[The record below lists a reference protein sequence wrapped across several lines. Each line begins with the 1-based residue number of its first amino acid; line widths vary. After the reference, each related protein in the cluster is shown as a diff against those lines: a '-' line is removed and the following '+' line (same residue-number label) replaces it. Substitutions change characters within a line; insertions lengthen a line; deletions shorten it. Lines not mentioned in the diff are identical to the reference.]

1 MFMSMECDYV
11 PELQTPTGIL
21 FDLQVIYEYVQPRWN
36 DTDRV
41 KPKNSERNLSQKYFA
56 HHTSRMK

>member
-21 FDLQVIYEYVQPRWN
+21 FDLQVIYEYEYVQPRWN
-36 DTDRV
+36 HTDRV
-41 KPKNSERNLSQKYFA
+41 KPKNSERYFA